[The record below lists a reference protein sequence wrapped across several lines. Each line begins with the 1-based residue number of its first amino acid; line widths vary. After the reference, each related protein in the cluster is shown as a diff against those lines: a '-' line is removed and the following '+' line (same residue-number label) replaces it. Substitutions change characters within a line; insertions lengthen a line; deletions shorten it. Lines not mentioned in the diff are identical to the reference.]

1 MPNVRIIVH
10 KTSLLTCTPLD
21 FRIES
26 VKSIVVQLRCRKNKS
41 LTVTNPPLFSTHN
54 VTDLFKGGKTA
65 W

>member
-1 MPNVRIIVH
+1 MLNVRIILR
-10 KTSLLTCTPLD
+10 KTNLLTCTPLD
-21 FRIES
+21 FRMES